1 MPRTTA
7 QQLGALGEQLALE
20 HYERL
25 GFRLLERN
33 WYYRSAGEIDLV
45 LCNGDVTVFAEVK
58 TRRRGAFDPML
69 AITRVKRRRMRSLAA
84 AWIREHPSRPRT
96 TALRID
102 AVAVVLDD
110 RDQLVALEQY
120 EDVA

>member
-7 QQLGALGEQLALE
+7 QQLGALGEQRALE

-33 WYYRSAGEIDLV
+33 WRHGAAGEIDLV
-45 LCNGDVTVFAEVK
+45 LCDGEVTVFAEVK
-58 TRRRGAFDPML
+58 TRRRGGLDPLL
-69 AITRVKRRRMRSLAA
+69 ALTREKRRRMRSLAA
-84 AWIREHPSRPRT
+84 AWIRERPARPRT
-96 TALRID
+96 AALRID

-110 RDQLVALEQY
+110 GDQLVALEQY

>member
-1 MPRTTA
+1 MPRTSA
-7 QQLGALGEQLALE
+7 QQLGALGEQRALE

-33 WYYRSAGEIDLV
+33 WRHRAAGEIDLV
-45 LCNGDVTVFAEVK
+45 VCDGVVTVFAEVK
-58 TRRRGAFDPML
+58 TRRRGGLDPLL
-69 AITRVKRRRMRSLAA
+69 AITREKRRRMRSLAA
-84 AWIREHPSRPRT
+84 AWVREHPARPRT
-96 TALRID
+96 AALRID

>member
-1 MPRTTA
+1 VPRTTA
-7 QQLGALGEQLALE
+7 QQLGALGEQCALE

-25 GFRLLERN
+25 GLHLLERN
-33 WYYRSAGEIDLV
+33 WRHGTAGEIDLV
-45 LCNGDVTVFAEVK
+45 LCDGDVTVFAEVK
-58 TRRRGAFDPML
+58 TRRLGGLDPL
-69 AITRVKRRRMRSLAA
+69 FALTREKRRRMRSLAV
-84 AWIREHPSRPRT
+84 AWIREHPARPRT
-96 TALRID
+96 AALRID